1 MWKYQDIEGAIA
13 VMMTKRKIARASHN
27 SYVWKID
34 GEVFSDDDGEK
45 NAAGHILAVYDSMD
59 LDRILIVVSRWD
71 SGIKLGNARF
81 NYIRTAASK
90 AIEFFQAS

>member
-13 VMMTKRKIARASHN
+13 VMMTKRKIARATHN

-81 NYIRTAASK
+81 NHIRTAASK